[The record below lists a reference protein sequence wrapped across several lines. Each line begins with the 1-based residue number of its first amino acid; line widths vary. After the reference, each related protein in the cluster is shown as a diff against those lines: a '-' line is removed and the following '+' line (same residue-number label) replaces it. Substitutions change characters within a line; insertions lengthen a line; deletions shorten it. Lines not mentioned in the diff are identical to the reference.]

1 LALSD
6 LSDKSAE
13 RLDLTSFSQLVQ
25 ELINGAV
32 RRHTFSPWELELL
45 LDLQTCRARKS
56 ARAELL
62 RRYLKA
68 VQQQF
73 ALDGSSFLRLADF
86 IEREQ
91 QRSAS
96 HRSAQVATAVAAP
109 CAT

>member
-1 LALSD
+1 

-13 RLDLTSFSQLVQ
+13 RLDLTSFGQLVQ

-73 ALDGSSFLRLADF
+73 AVDGSCFLRLADF

-96 HRSAQVATAVAAP
+96 QRSVQVATAVAAP

>member
-1 LALSD
+1 MAKQS
-6 LSDKSAE
+6 E

-25 ELINGAV
+25 ELIGGAI

-45 LDLQTCRARKS
+45 LDLQACRIRKS
-56 ARAELL
+56 SRADVL

-73 ALDGSSFLRLADF
+73 TSEASSPLRLTHF
-86 IEREQ
+86 VEREYRKRYRPSQ
-91 QRSAS
+91 PA
-96 HRSAQVATAVAAP
+96 AAVGAR